1 MRNSISH
8 STLSEDELAESAASN
23 KPDRPL
29 LQSIESEISMKQ
41 RLKMCFKPSYKL
53 RKLKNKGAILVLV
66 CNFLVTSVFYY
77 INFKSV
83 TPEKYCTMCFKVI
96 KTPIGLVIPFAGWL
110 ADVYFRRYKVLI
122 FSIVTMW
129 ISALLLTLIFII
141 EKFVSFTNYS
151 QVILLASLG
160 IGYGCFQAN
169 IIQFGIDQLTDASTD
184 EIISFINWY
193 AWSYYS
199 SGTFVNLISE
209 CVSPQDKFIVPLLL
223 CVNLSIVAGLIFWCN
238 DVLIK
243 EPVTLNPFKLI
254 YRVLKYAI
262 NHRCPEQ
269 RSAFTYCEDELPSR
283 LDFGKSKYGGPFTTE
298 QVEDVKTFFGGLGM
312 VLIVSAV
319 YGMAN
324 ENFWKILED
333 KAMRDTQ
340 MERICLSTFI
350 FTNIYYIAV
359 TLSIPLKEI
368 FIFPLF
374 HRCVPSITRYWKIIF
389 GIILQTGRYIILVVL
404 ITVARHDMNMNES
417 SYTNTTLQ
425 CIFQDSSPNAT
436 ISSIANDYR
445 LYSIPE
451 FISAISYIM
460 ILVGAIEFL
469 CAQIPYSMKGL
480 IVGIFYGSLTLS
492 VVLNKTI
499 SLIFVLKSSVW
510 ERGAVFSCGFWYLQ
524 TKLIFLFITSLIF
537 LLVSVCYKKRKR
549 DDVLPNE
556 QIFAERYYSK
566 KLQCAL

>member
-1 MRNSISH
+1 MSHSISYNTFSEH
-8 STLSEDELAESAASN
+8 ELSESAASN

-29 LQSIESEISMKQ
+29 LQSIESEISMKE
-41 RLKMCFKPSYKL
+41 RLKMCFKPTYKL

-77 INFKSV
+77 ISFKSV
-83 TPEKYCTMCFKVI
+83 TPEHYCTMCFKVI
-96 KTPIGLVIPFAGWL
+96 KVPIGLVLPFAGWL
-110 ADVYFRRYKVLI
+110 ADVYFRRHKVLV

-129 ISALLLTLIFII
+129 ISALLLTLIFVV
-141 EKFVSFTNYS
+141 EKFVPFTNYG
-151 QVILLASLG
+151 QIVLLASLG

-193 AWSYYS
+193 SWSYIG
-199 SGTFVNLISE
+199 SGFFVNLISE

-298 QVEDVKTFFGGLGM
+298 QVEDVKTFFGGLGL

-319 YGMAN
+319 FGMTN

-333 KAMRDTQ
+333 KVMRTH
-340 MERICLSTFI
+340 
-350 FTNIYYIAV
+350 
-359 TLSIPLKEI
+359 K
-368 FIFPLF
+368 
-374 HRCVPSITRYWKIIF
+374 WKGF
-389 GIILQTGRYIILVVL
+389 
-404 ITVARHDMNMNES
+404 AFRHS
-417 SYTNTTLQ
+417 
-425 CIFQDSSPNAT
+425 F
-436 ISSIANDYR
+436 
-445 LYSIPE
+445 
-451 FISAISYIM
+451 
-460 ILVGAIEFL
+460 
-469 CAQIPYSMKGL
+469 
-480 IVGIFYGSLTLS
+480 
-492 VVLNKTI
+492 
-499 SLIFVLKSSVW
+499 SLIF
-510 ERGAVFSCGFWYLQ
+510 
-524 TKLIFLFITSLIF
+524 IT
-537 LLVSVCYKKRKR
+537 LL
-549 DDVLPNE
+549 
-556 QIFAERYYSK
+556 
-566 KLQCAL
+566 